1 MLPISKISDE
11 DIDYALF
18 GDIASGAIWK
28 PHNENIP
35 QQMAYNSQADVLGY
49 GGAAGGGKSDLLL
62 GLAFTKHQK
71 SRLFRR
77 LYTDLDDL
85 VQRGDDIQDGVC
97 TFVWGTKKRWELSD
111 GRSIQLGA
119 VQHDKDLKKY
129 KGRAVDFIGIDEA
142 VDFPEN
148 YFRFLS
154 GWLRTTIAGQKT
166 QVVLTFNPPTDPS
179 GEWIIQYF
187 SPWLNEADPLF
198 PYTQGELLWYIR
210 KDDKDV
216 LVPNGDVVEIDG
228 DEYYP
233 QSRTFIRATV
243 QDNPYL
249 MQDAQYLTQL
259 NTLPEPLRSQLKD
272 GNFTISLADDRWQCI
287 PTEWIL
293 LAESRWRTQEKPRL
307 KMRAMGVD
315 PARGGADTFTLAK
328 LYGAYFD
335 EIVEE
340 EGVKTTDGAIGA
352 AFVLGQ
358 IEADEKPIVGVDVIG
373 IGASV
378 YDHLKSNKQSDI
390 QPVNVGAGS
399 SQTTKDGK
407 FNFANLRA
415 EIWWKFREALDP
427 ASGQDIALPPN
438 RRLRQELRAPHF
450 TILSG
455 KIKVESKEDI
465 RKRIGRSTDAAD
477 AVLMAWHVANENRP
491 VAVTTSPLPNLYKRR
506 NPNTERRR

>member
-1 MLPISKISDE
+1 LSSHGGDVL
-11 DIDYALF
+11 ALLEQRKARYTDKF
-18 GDIASGAIWK
+18 TLWM
-28 PHNENIP
+28 PHEKNKP
-35 QQMAYNSQADVLGY
+35 QQMAYVSQADVLGY

-85 VQRGDDIQDGVC
+85 VQRGDDIQDGAC
-97 TFVWGTKKRWELSD
+97 SFVWGTKKRWEMVD

-142 VDFPEN
+142 VDFPES

-154 GWLRTTIAGQKT
+154 GWLRTTIEGQKT

-187 SPWLNEADPLF
+187 SPWINEADPLY
-198 PYTQGELLWYIR
+198 PYPQGELLWYIR

-216 LVPNGDVVEIDG
+216 LVPNGEIVEIDG
-228 DEYYP
+228 ESYYP

-249 MQDAQYLTQL
+249 MQDSQYLTQL

-293 LAESRWRTQEKPRL
+293 QAEARWRTQEKPKL

-315 PARGGADTFTLAK
+315 PARGGDDTFTIAK
-328 LYGAYFD
+328 LYGNYFD
-335 EIVEE
+335 EIVEK

-352 AFVLGQ
+352 SFVLDNLDT
-358 IEADEKPIVGVDVIG
+358 DENPSIGVDVIG
-373 IGASV
+373 IGSSV
-378 YDHLKSNKQSDI
+378 YDHLKPTKDVKVTPI
-390 QPVNVGAGS
+390 NVGSGS
-399 SQTTKDGK
+399 SKTSQDGK
-407 FNFANLRA
+407 LGFTNLRA
-415 EIWWKFREALDP
+415 ELWWKFREALDP
-427 ASGQDIALPPN
+427 DSGESIALPSN
-438 RRLRQELRAPHF
+438 RRLRQELRAPRY
-450 TILSG
+450 TVQSG
-455 KIKVESKEDI
+455 KIKVESKDDI

-477 AVLMAWHVANENRP
+477 AVLMAWYMATDTP
-491 VAVTTSPLPNLYKRR
+491 PAAFAVTPIPNLYKRR